1 MKIVVSIRENGYKSF
16 QAMARRFFRS
26 SIYELEALFK
36 EKNNNVDILLALEE
50 EVSHRKTERA
60 ARLRNQVKERL
71 VVLRPGTSSR
81 EQASAGPQSLQSF
94 QHQSVSGTHEEQQSS
109 HPHILHPE
117 TPVVSIPS
125 SAEGEPSPLPPITNR
140 PDDVLSAWTALE
152 VLSPQLYTWPE
163 DLSGGDK
170 KRVVTINEAP
180 LPWERG
186 DKSRPNQ
193 RLYYQVVLGS
203 IKMESAIGNLI
214 ERFGDNREERP
225 GVRGKAALAIVVVD
239 HHGQLIESPAVGISS
254 FGWGVMSAL
263 NGELADLG
271 RWPDVESQLVERTE
285 KFLLG
290 IVPGDEDREE
300 RRARPLTRTALFA
313 AYEALVHELGLPR
326 EWVEPAE
333 FAIRS
338 YVYFKDPNPPEPL
351 LLNSFFLA
359 DLALAQKL
367 FAEGKAP
374 QNLRRYLGVE
384 RPQNRRDLLHDTAAL
399 AEAVSPGFTH
409 PSRWPGIGRSPLVLL
424 QQAAVNLAFQE
435 TKTGGLLGINGPP
448 GTGKTTL
455 LRDLVAGVVTERA
468 EEMAKFDDPE
478 TAFEHSGEKLK
489 AGASWIHLYRLNPT
503 LRGFEMVV
511 ASSNNKAVENVSAE
525 LPSLSAI
532 ANDAQELRYFK
543 TLSDAMHQSDTWGA
557 IAAVLGNMQNR
568 SRFKQVF
575 WWDDDNGLSS
585 YLRAATGLAR
595 DVEITDPETGHVDH
609 RTPHIVE
616 AEQPPSTREEALERW
631 RSARKRFLKA
641 LDQSRRQQKWL
652 ESLSVDLKRLPA
664 LAQDEASTKA
674 QRDAAIQTA
683 QQFKE
688 AESTAQHVEAEAA
701 HQLEYADQE
710 LRTHDLAKPGFWAR
724 LFRTRLACE
733 WSDKLTSLRANHR
746 GAKMQH
752 TKTTAEF
759 QRIKDELRQ
768 ALLEQQN
775 AETTW
780 QAACA
785 QHQQAKQRLVE
796 AQQRQGIT
804 LADDAFFSLEHGK
817 RHQATP
823 WFSPST
829 QRLRDEAFISAMAM
843 HRAFID
849 AAAKPLRH
857 NLGALMNV
865 FTTQTLRGPEKQVL
879 LPDLWA
885 SLFLVVPLISTTFAS
900 VNRMLGKLPP
910 ESLGWLFVDEA
921 GQALPQAAVGA
932 LLRTRRAVVVGDPVQ
947 IEPVV
952 ALPDTLT
959 HAICRRFGVDPDH
972 YSAPSASVQAL
983 ADSVSSYTTEFQTHV
998 GSRNVGVPLLV
1009 HRRCSEPM
1017 FSISN
1022 AIAYSGLMVSAKLP
1036 KPSTIRDV
1044 LGPSTWIHVEGT
1056 GEGKWCQEEGDEV
1069 LRMLRQ
1075 LKQMDV
1081 KPDLYV
1087 ITPFVIVADR
1097 LRQTIRQSDVLR
1109 GWVSDDEW
1117 HWINERIG
1125 TVHTAQG
1132 REAEAVILVLGAPH
1146 PTQTGARG
1154 WAGGRPNLLNV
1165 AVTRAKEAI
1174 YVVGNRRLW
1183 REAGLFRELDR
1194 RLP

>member
-1 MKIVVSIRENGYKSF
+1 
-16 QAMARRFFRS
+16 MARRFFRS
-26 SIYELEALFK
+26 SIQDLEALFN
-36 EKNNNVDILLALEE
+36 EKNNNVDTLLALEE
-50 EVSHRKTERA
+50 ELSHRKTERA
-60 ARLRNQVKERL
+60 ARLRIQVEESL
-71 VVLRPGTSSR
+71 VVLRPGTPSR
-81 EQASAGPQSLQSF
+81 EQISTEPPPPRSSR
-94 QHQSVSGTHEEQQSS
+94 HQSVPHPHEKQEPS
-109 HPHILHPE
+109 HPHSLRPE
-117 TPVVSIPS
+117 SPVVSLPS
-125 SAEGEPSPLPPITNR
+125 GGEGEPQPLPPITNR

-152 VLSPQLYTWPE
+152 VLSPPTYVRSE
-163 DLSGGDK
+163 DLAGGDK
-170 KRVVTINEAP
+170 RRVSTLNEQS

-186 DKSRPNQ
+186 EKSRPNQ

-203 IKMESAIGNLI
+203 IKMESAIGRLI
-214 ERFGDNREERP
+214 ERYGDSREERP
-225 GVRGKAALAIVVVD
+225 GVRGKAVLAIVVVD
-239 HHGQLIESPAVGISS
+239 RQGQLVESPAVGISS

-263 NGELADLG
+263 NGELAGLG
-271 RWPDVESQLVERTE
+271 RWPDVESLLFERTE
-285 KFLLG
+285 KLLLG
-290 IVPGDEDREE
+290 IVPGDEDREKL
-300 RRARPLTRTALFA
+300 RARPLTRAALFA
-313 AYEALVHELGLPR
+313 AYEALVHELGLPG

-359 DLALAQKL
+359 DLALAQNL

-384 RPQNRRDLLHDTAAL
+384 RPQNRRDLLHDTTAL

-424 QQAAVNLAFQE
+424 QQAAVNLSFRE
-435 TKTGGLLGINGPP
+435 TKAGGLLGINGPP

-455 LRDLVAGVVTERA
+455 LRDLVAGVVSERA
-468 EEMAKFDDPE
+468 EVMAKFDDPE

-575 WWDDDNGLSS
+575 WWDDDNGLSN

-609 RTPHIVE
+609 RTPRIVE
-616 AEQPPSTREEALERW
+616 AEQPPSSREEALERW
-631 RSARKRFLKA
+631 KSTRKRFLKA
-641 LDQSRRQQKWL
+641 LGESRRQQTWL
-652 ESLSVDLKRLPA
+652 EGLYAELKRLPA
-664 LAQDEASTKA
+664 LAQGEASTKA
-674 QRDAAIQTA
+674 QFDAAIKTVQQHKDAESIA
-683 QQFKE
+683 QQAETE
-688 AESTAQHVEAEAA
+688 AG
-701 HQLEYADQE
+701 HQLEYTDQE
-710 LRTHDLAKPGFWAR
+710 LRAHGLAKPGFCAR
-724 LFRTRLACE
+724 LVRTRLARE

-746 GAKMQH
+746 EAKMQH
-752 TKTTAEF
+752 TKTTAER
-759 QRIKDELRQ
+759 QCIKDELRP
-768 ALLEQQN
+768 AVLEQQN
-775 AETTW
+775 AETAW

-785 QHQQAKQRLVE
+785 QHQQAKQRLVD
-796 AQQRQGIT
+796 AQQKHGVV
-804 LADDAFFSLEHGK
+804 LADDAFFSAEHGK
-817 RHQATP
+817 QHQATP

-829 QRLRDEAFISAMAM
+829 QRLRDEVFISAMAI

-885 SLFLVVPLISTTFAS
+885 SLFLVVPLISTTFSS

-921 GQALPQAAVGA
+921 GQALPQAAMGA
-932 LLRTRRAVVVGDPVQ
+932 LLRTRRAVIVGDPAQ

-959 HAICRRFGVDPDH
+959 QAICRRFGVDPDY
-972 YSAPSASVQAL
+972 YSAPSASAQAL
-983 ADSVSSYTTEFQTHV
+983 ADSASSYTTEFQTHV

-1022 AIAYSGLMVSAKLP
+1022 TIAYSGLMVSAKLS
-1036 KPSTIRDV
+1036 KPSAIRDV
-1044 LGPSTWIHVEGT
+1044 LGPSAWIHVEGN
-1056 GEGKWCQEEGDEV
+1056 GEDKWCREEGDEV
-1069 LRMLRQ
+1069 LRMLHQ
-1075 LKQMDV
+1075 LKQMGV

-1097 LRQTIRQSDVLR
+1097 LRQTIRESDVLR

-1165 AVTRAKEAI
+1165 AVTRAKETI

>member
-1 MKIVVSIRENGYKSF
+1 M
-16 QAMARRFFRS
+16 
-26 SIYELEALFK
+26 
-36 EKNNNVDILLALEE
+36 VD
-50 EVSHRKTERA
+50 RQGR
-60 ARLRNQVKERL
+60 
-71 VVLRPGTSSR
+71 
-81 EQASAGPQSLQSF
+81 
-94 QHQSVSGTHEEQQSS
+94 
-109 HPHILHPE
+109 
-117 TPVVSIPS
+117 
-125 SAEGEPSPLPPITNR
+125 
-140 PDDVLSAWTALE
+140 
-152 VLSPQLYTWPE
+152 
-163 DLSGGDK
+163 
-170 KRVVTINEAP
+170 
-180 LPWERG
+180 
-186 DKSRPNQ
+186 
-193 RLYYQVVLGS
+193 
-203 IKMESAIGNLI
+203 
-214 ERFGDNREERP
+214 
-225 GVRGKAALAIVVVD
+225 
-239 HHGQLIESPAVGISS
+239 LIESPAVGISS
-254 FGWGVMSAL
+254 FGWGVMSAV
-263 NGELADLG
+263 NGDLAGLA
-271 RWPDVESQLVERTE
+271 RWTDVESQLVDRIERL
-285 KFLLG
+285 LLG
-290 IVPGDEDREE
+290 TTTGDDGGEE
-300 RRARPLTRTALFA
+300 RQTRPLTGAALFA
-313 AYEALVHELGLPR
+313 AHEALIHELGLPR
-326 EWVEPAE
+326 EWVETPE

-359 DLALAQKL
+359 DLALAHKL

-384 RPQNRRDLLHDTAAL
+384 RPQNSRDLLQDTAAL

-424 QQAAVNLAFQE
+424 QQAAVNLSFRE
-435 TKTGGLLGINGPP
+435 TKAGGLLGINGPP

-468 EEMAKFDDPE
+468 EAMAKFDDPE

-489 AGASWIHLYRLNPT
+489 AGASWIHLYRLNPA

-525 LPSLSAI
+525 LPNLSAI

-543 TLSDAMHQSDTWGA
+543 TLSDAMHQSETWGA

-575 WWDDDNGLSS
+575 WWDDDNGLSN

-609 RTPHIVE
+609 RTPRIVE
-616 AEQPPSTREEALERW
+616 AEQPPSSREEALERW
-631 RSARKRFLKA
+631 RGTRKRFLKA
-641 LDQSRRQQKWL
+641 LDESRCRQTWL
-652 ESLSVDLKRLPA
+652 ESLYAELKRLPA
-664 LAQDEASTKA
+664 LAQGEASTKA
-674 QRDAAIQTA
+674 QCDAAIETV
-683 QQFKE
+683 QQLKD
-688 AESTAQHVEAEAA
+688 AESMTQQAEAEAA

-710 LRTHDLAKPGFWAR
+710 LRAHGLAKPGFWAR

-733 WSDKLTSLRANHR
+733 WSDKLTALRANHR

-752 TKTTAEF
+752 TKTTAEHR
-759 QRIKDELRQ
+759 RIKGELRR
-768 ALLEQQN
+768 ALLEWQN
-775 AETTW
+775 AEAAW
-780 QAACA
+780 QVACA
-785 QHQQAKQRLVE
+785 QHQQANQRLVD
-796 AQQRQGIT
+796 AQQRHGVI

-829 QRLRDEAFISAMAM
+829 QRLRDEVFISAMAM

-932 LLRTRRAVVVGDPVQ
+932 LLRTRRAVIVGDPVQ

-952 ALPDTLT
+952 VLPDTLT
-959 HAICRRFGVDPDH
+959 HAICRRFGVDPNH
-972 YSAPSASVQAL
+972 YAAPSASAQTL
-983 ADSVSSYTTEFQTHV
+983 ADSASSYTSEFQTHV
-998 GSRNVGVPLLV
+998 GSRSVGVPLLV

-1022 AIAYSGLMVSAKLP
+1022 TIAYSGLMVSAKLS
-1036 KPSTIRDV
+1036 KPSAIRDV
-1044 LGPSTWIHVEGT
+1044 LGPSAWIHVEGSV
-1056 GEGKWCQEEGDEV
+1056 EDKWCREEGDEV
-1069 LRMLRQ
+1069 VRMLRQ
-1075 LKQMDV
+1075 LKQAGA
-1081 KPDLYV
+1081 KPDLYI
-1087 ITPFVIVADR
+1087 ITPFVMVADR
-1097 LRQTIRQSDVLR
+1097 LRQTIRESDVFR
-1109 GWVSDDEW
+1109 GWGSEDEW
-1117 HWINERIG
+1117 RWINERVG

-1146 PTQTGARG
+1146 PGQTGARS
-1154 WAGGRPNLLNV
+1154 WAGSRPNLLNV
-1165 AVTRAKEAI
+1165 AVTRAKEAV
-1174 YVVGNRRLW
+1174 YVIGNRQLW

-1194 RLP
+1194 KLP

>member
-1 MKIVVSIRENGYKSF
+1 
-16 QAMARRFFRS
+16 MARQFFRS
-26 SIYELEALFK
+26 SIQELEALFK
-36 EKNNNVDILLALEE
+36 ENNNNVDILLALEE
-50 EVSHRKTERA
+50 ELSHRKTERA
-60 ARLRNQVKERL
+60 ARLRNQVEERL

-81 EQASAGPQSLQSF
+81 EQASAEPPPPRSS
-94 QHQSVSGTHEEQQSS
+94 QHQSVPHTNEKQESS
-109 HPHILHPE
+109 RPHSLRPE
-117 TPVVSIPS
+117 NPVVDLPS
-125 SAEGEPSPLPPITNR
+125 GAEGEPPPLPPITNR
-140 PDDVLSAWTALE
+140 PDDVLSAWAALE
-152 VLSPQLYTWPE
+152 VLSPPTYVRPE
-163 DLSGGDK
+163 DLAGGDK
-170 KRVVTINEAP
+170 RRVSTLNEQS

-186 DKSRPNQ
+186 EKSRPNQ

-203 IKMESAIGNLI
+203 IKMESAIGRLI
-214 ERFGDNREERP
+214 ERYGDSREERP
-225 GVRGKAALAIVVVD
+225 EVRGKAVLAIVVVD
-239 HHGQLIESPAVGISS
+239 RQGQLVESPAVGISS

-263 NGELADLG
+263 NGELADLA

-285 KFLLG
+285 KLLLG
-290 IVPGDEDREE
+290 IASRDEDREE
-300 RRARPLTRTALFA
+300 RRARPLTREALFA
-313 AYEALVHELGLPR
+313 AYEALVDELGLPS

-359 DLALAQKL
+359 DLALAHKL
-367 FAEGKAP
+367 FAEDKAP

-384 RPQNRRDLLHDTAAL
+384 RPRNSRDLLNDRAAL
-399 AEAVSPGFTH
+399 VEAVSPGFTH
-409 PSRWPGIGRSPLVLL
+409 LSRWPGIGRSPLVLL
-424 QQAAVNLAFQE
+424 QQAAVNLSFRE

-468 EEMAKFDDPE
+468 EVMAKFDDPE
-478 TAFEHSGEKLK
+478 TAFERSGEKLR

-525 LPSLSAI
+525 LPNLSAI

-543 TLSDAMHQSDTWGA
+543 TLSDAMYQSETWGA
-557 IAAVLGNMQNR
+557 IAAVLGNVQNR

-575 WWDDDNGLSS
+575 WWDDDNGLSN

-595 DVEITDPETGHVDH
+595 NVAITDPETGHVEN

-616 AEQPPSTREEALERW
+616 AEQPPSSREEALERW
-631 RSARKRFLKA
+631 RAARTRFLNA
-641 LDQSRRQQKWL
+641 LDESRRRQTWL
-652 ESLSVDLKRLPA
+652 ESLYAELKRLPG
-664 LAQDEASTKA
+664 LAQAKASAKA
-674 QRDAAIQTA
+674 QRDVTVENVRRLRNSEGPA
-683 QQFKE
+683 E
-688 AESTAQHVEAEAA
+688 AESIRQPQSVA
-701 HQLEYADQE
+701 LE
-710 LRTHDLAKPGFWAR
+710 LRKHDLLKPGFWAR
-724 LFRTRLACE
+724 LFRTRTARK
-733 WSDKLTSLRANHR
+733 WSEIRR
-746 GAKMQH
+746 
-752 TKTTAEF
+752 
-759 QRIKDELRQ
+759 
-768 ALLEQQN
+768 ALLEWQH
-775 AETTW
+775 AEGAW
-780 QAACA
+780 QVAYA
-785 QHQQAKQRLVE
+785 QHQQANQRLVD
-796 AQQRQGIT
+796 AQQKHGVI
-804 LADDAFFSLEHGK
+804 LADDDFFSLEHGK

-829 QRLRDEAFISAMAM
+829 QRLRDEVFISAMAM

-932 LLRTRRAVVVGDPVQ
+932 LLRTRRAVIVGDPVQ

-952 ALPDTLT
+952 MLPDTLT
-959 HAICRRFGVDPDH
+959 HAICRRFGVDPN
-972 YSAPSASVQAL
+972 YYAAPLASAQTL
-983 ADSVSSYTTEFQTHV
+983 ADSASSYTSEFQTHV
-998 GSRNVGVPLLV
+998 GSRSVGVPLLV

-1017 FSISN
+1017 FGISN
-1022 AIAYSGLMVSAKLP
+1022 AIAYSGLMVQAKLP
-1036 KPSTIRDV
+1036 KASAIRDV
-1044 LGPSTWIHVEGT
+1044 LGPSKWIHVEGS
-1056 GEGKWCQEEGDEV
+1056 GEDKWCQEEGYEV

-1075 LKQMDV
+1075 LKQMGV
-1081 KPDLYV
+1081 PPNLYI

-1097 LRQTIRQSDVLR
+1097 LRQVIRESDVLR
-1109 GWVSDDEW
+1109 GWVEDEW
-1117 HWINERIG
+1117 HWINEQIG

-1146 PTQTGARG
+1146 PIQTGARG

-1165 AVTRAKEAI
+1165 AVSRAKEAI

-1183 REAGLFRELDR
+1183 REAGSFRELDR